1 MNVSLLNRGE
11 EFLYFTSL
19 LSNFNPVTST
29 QKCFLGQWVFSSN
42 FKDEQDYTEAMSTG
56 LKNGCGKMGVGSS
69 EVGCEGQA

>member
-19 LSNFNPVTST
+19 LSNVNPVTST
-29 QKCFLGQWVFSSN
+29 QKCFLEQWAFSSN

-56 LKNGCGKMGVGSS
+56 LKNGCGKMRVGSS